1 MTLHE
6 EQKKVQKAVEKTLA
20 FVQEDPWLAQRVL
33 ANAKGEEPVVKKI
46 SAAFVLIMVL
56 AVITVT
62 ALAAGIIYNQ
72 NWYYNN
78 RGSALKE
85 HQPEVYEAVMANL
98 TENPEQVQ
106 SEDDLV
112 SVVIQDVAWMP
123 EAQKMTISFRAS
135 VKDPSRYELHGMWA
149 LDTDGAYVGEGGSTT
164 ATNDSEERAM
174 HWLFRSF
181 ETDDYAGP
189 ARFGPPLE
197 MMDDNTK
204 TLLLIDRREIS
215 LFDGALQAVGSMDML
230 RTPEGDIVFVEE
242 IDLTWLS
249 EDYDAEMAKYAE
261 QYPDMAQYA
270 EEQIA
275 AARTGREKLAEGTI
289 PCTLNYTVVE
299 YTEGMDDL
307 ELYTGGRQGQI
318 DFVIQPKKTEEK

>member
-6 EQKKVQKAVEKTLA
+6 EQKKVQKAVESSLA
-20 FVQEDPWLAQRVL
+20 FVQEDPWLVQRVL

-46 SAAFVLIMVL
+46 SATFILIVLL
-56 AVITVT
+56 AMITVT

-78 RGSALKE
+78 RGSALVE
-85 HQPEVYEAVMANL
+85 HQPEVYEAVMENL

-106 SEDDLV
+106 SEDSLV
-112 SVVIQDVAWMP
+112 NVVIQDVSWAP
-123 EAQKMTISFRAS
+123 EAKKMTVSFRAS
-135 VKDPSRYELHGMWA
+135 VKNPEKYELHGMWA
-149 LDTDGAYVGEGGSTT
+149 LDTDGAYIGEGGSTT
-164 ATNDSEERAM
+164 ATDDSEDRAM
-174 HWLFRSF
+174 HWLFRTF
-181 ETDDYAGP
+181 ETEEYAG
-189 ARFGPPLE
+189 AVRFGPPAE

-204 TLLLIDRREIS
+204 KLLLIERREIS
-215 LFDGALQAVGSMDML
+215 LFGGTLQAAGAMDML
-230 RTPEGDIVFVEE
+230 RTPEGDVIFVEE

-249 EDYDAEMAKYAE
+249 EDFDAEMAKLAE

-275 AARTGREKLAEGTI
+275 AAKTGREKLAEGTI

-307 ELYTGGRQGQI
+307 ELYTGGEQGQV
-318 DFVIQPKKTEEK
+318 DFVIRPKKTAE